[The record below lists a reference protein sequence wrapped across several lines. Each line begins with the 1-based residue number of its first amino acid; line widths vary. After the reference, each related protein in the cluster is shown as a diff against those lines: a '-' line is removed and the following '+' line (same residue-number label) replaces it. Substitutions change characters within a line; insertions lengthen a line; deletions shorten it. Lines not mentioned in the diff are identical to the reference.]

1 MGAHILTLP
10 NPRILLAASIFS
22 VSHAFSCLD
31 LRSRRFPDLSIS
43 HPEPVARAIY
53 YHCIAAPALF
63 IPRQFIPRQQKA
75 LARLHRMHHDKPGE
89 GERNFR
95 LPAIS
100 LPKRRGRLSQ
110 MSCCRR
116 SGRTMCIPNDA
127 VSYQCVNAVS
137 IDKEQGAVSLMF
149 SCTNNR

>member
-31 LRSRRFPDLSIS
+31 LRRRRFPDLSIS
-43 HPEPVARAIY
+43 HPEPVARSIY
-53 YHCIAAPALF
+53 YHCIAAPAL
-63 IPRQFIPRQQKA
+63 FIPRQQKA
-75 LARLHRMHHDKPGE
+75 LARLHRMHHDKPDE

-100 LPKRRGRLSQ
+100 LPKRRGQLSQ
-110 MSCCRR
+110 MNCCRR
-116 SGRTMCIPNDA
+116 SDRTMCIPNDA
-127 VSYQCVNAVS
+127 VSHKCVKAVS
-137 IDKEQGAVSLMF
+137 IITPRQMNK
-149 SCTNNR
+149 